1 MFQIIYFTAPWC
13 SKCKVTGPA
22 IKSAAAY
29 HNLVIQEIDCN
40 DPKDEDLIKKH
51 DVMSLPTIVLLRD
64 GVSVFK
70 TDGLKSVE
78 SLLLDFEPYLGTV

>member
-1 MFQIIYFTAPWC
+1 MFHIIYFTAPWC
-13 SKCKVTGPA
+13 SKCKITGPNVR
-22 IKSAAAY
+22 SAAAY
-29 HNLVIQEIDCN
+29 YNLVIQEIDCN
-40 DPKDEDLIKKH
+40 NPKDEGLVKKH

-78 SLLLDFEPYLGTV
+78 SLLQDFEPYLGTV